1 MTKKMIQNPQDCIPL
16 YINKKKK
23 KFTKDSENR
32 LRSIFSYV
40 LYLEKHE
47 QLFK

>member
-1 MTKKMIQNPQDCIPL
+1 MIKNPRDKIAL

-23 KFTKDSENR
+23 KFTKDSENL

-40 LYLEKHE
+40 LYLEKDK
-47 QLFK
+47 QSIK